1 MKNILFTTIA
11 AAAIMLAIA
20 VSSGK
25 LGGISD
31 LEARKRA
38 SEPFSH

>member
-1 MKNILFTTIA
+1 MKNIFYTAIT
-11 AAAIMLAIA
+11 AAAIILAIA

-31 LEARKRA
+31 LEARRIA
-38 SEPFSH
+38 SEPFSR